1 MLFLKGPYLIKKLSI
16 LLRASRSCETS
27 PNKYINDTKL
37 KKSYYLFYLNLIGK
51 NRKVYSKTDCL
62 FIDFINAFP
71 IFKEMLKENF
81 TSSLFN
87 RMARNI

>member
-1 MLFLKGPYLIKKLSI
+1 M
-16 LLRASRSCETS
+16 
-27 PNKYINDTKL
+27 

-87 RMARNI
+87 RMARNIKRILSKINKCQSIIPVNILILLLMGISWKNIWLYF

>member
-1 MLFLKGPYLIKKLSI
+1 M
-16 LLRASRSCETS
+16 
-27 PNKYINDTKL
+27 

-71 IFKEMLKENF
+71 IFKEMLKENLPVHYL
-81 TSSLFN
+81 TEWQE
-87 RMARNI
+87 I

>member
-1 MLFLKGPYLIKKLSI
+1 
-16 LLRASRSCETS
+16 
-27 PNKYINDTKL
+27 L